1 MEYPPR
7 WCSTCGQSGRS
18 FAGMPSLSD
27 ALAHLRRFRSTFNS
41 GEPVDEE
48 SGLTAD
54 DLTTIIDA
62 VDAFGD
68 DVVAPD
74 PQ

>member
-1 MEYPPR
+1 MATLT
-7 WCSTCGQSGRS
+7 S
-18 FAGMPSLSD
+18 
-27 ALAHLRRFRSTFNS
+27 ALDRLRAFRATFNS

-48 SGLTAD
+48 SGLMAD

-62 VDAFGD
+62 VEAFGE

-74 PQ
+74 PQSQS